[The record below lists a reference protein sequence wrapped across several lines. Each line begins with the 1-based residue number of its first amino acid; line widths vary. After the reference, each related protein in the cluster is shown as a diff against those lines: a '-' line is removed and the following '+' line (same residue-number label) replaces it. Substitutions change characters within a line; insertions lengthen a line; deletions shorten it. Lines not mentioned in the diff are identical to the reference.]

1 MTGVSA
7 EPALR
12 RQDRP
17 SAHRQHRAA
26 VPVLL
31 VASLLLCGWLDR
43 RALVLMLLVTTSDF
57 LIARRLAATTRLG
70 LRRLLIGASVSVDVG
85 LLLAWRVGGL
95 WEGLAGWS
103 AGASWHAS
111 SGMQWVVPVGLS
123 FFTLRSLGFVVDVR
137 RGAAAPCASWT
148 RYATFL
154 CFFPAFVAGPI
165 SRGSQLLPQL
175 ESGLGLRWRGV
186 VEGASVFAQGLAKK
200 MLIADRLATVADPV
214 FAAPGLYPPWT
225 VAAGVLAYSLQ
236 IFCDFSGYTDMA
248 IGAAR
253 VIGVDLPRNFNLPY
267 ASADIT
273 EFWRRWHITL
283 STWLRDYVFLP
294 LAYVGSRRIDAL
306 GVARRSGELLNYG
319 VVSLV
324 TMLFAGVWHG
334 SGAGFLVWG
343 GAHGLALAGH
353 RMWRGGGRRTRR
365 MPTWLARTLTFAF
378 VTLAWVP
385 FRASSMTDA
394 GRVYSSLL
402 GLGAS
407 RTFPWY
413 PSWLPICAAA
423 VLLGHLV
430 TRWCNAPVWTPV
442 QGAAARLREALGLRA
457 AEWPL
462 AGTYLVPARVTVAGA
477 FLITL
482 FVVSIFLF
490 APSQV
495 GPFVYAA
502 F

>member
-1 MTGVSA
+1 
-7 EPALR
+7 
-12 RQDRP
+12 
-17 SAHRQHRAA
+17 
-26 VPVLL
+26 
-31 VASLLLCGWLDR
+31 
-43 RALVLMLLVTTSDF
+43 
-57 LIARRLAATTRLG
+57 
-70 LRRLLIGASVSVDVG
+70 
-85 LLLAWRVGGL
+85 
-95 WEGLAGWS
+95 
-103 AGASWHAS
+103 
-111 SGMQWVVPVGLS
+111 
-123 FFTLRSLGFVVDVR
+123 
-137 RGAAAPCASWT
+137 
-148 RYATFL
+148 
-154 CFFPAFVAGPI
+154 
-165 SRGSQLLPQL
+165 
-175 ESGLGLRWRGV
+175 
-186 VEGASVFAQGLAKK
+186 
-200 MLIADRLATVADPV
+200 
-214 FAAPGLYPPWT
+214 
-225 VAAGVLAYSLQ
+225 
-236 IFCDFSGYTDMA
+236 
-248 IGAAR
+248 
-253 VIGVDLPRNFNLPY
+253 
-267 ASADIT
+267 
-273 EFWRRWHITL
+273 
-283 STWLRDYVFLP
+283 
-294 LAYVGSRRIDAL
+294 
-306 GVARRSGELLNYG
+306 
-319 VVSLV
+319 
-324 TMLFAGVWHG
+324 
-334 SGAGFLVWG
+334 
-343 GAHGLALAGH
+343 
-353 RMWRGGGRRTRR
+353 